1 MKSMLDNLPPGPD
14 LDGDADYRISGFM
27 LNTLHDMAV
36 RNFNE
41 SQTDDTGFSYAQAFW
56 NGYGSAIRGI
66 RETVWPLPDYK
77 YLLPKASDP
86 EVP

>member
-1 MKSMLDNLPPGPD
+1 MSEQTRPGQD
-14 LDGDADYRISGFM
+14 LDPDTDYRISGSL
-27 LNTLHDMAV
+27 LNQLHEMAV

-41 SQTDDTGFSYAQAFW
+41 AKTDDTGFSCAQAFY

-66 RETVWPLPDYK
+66 RDLVLSLPDYK
-77 YLLPKASDP
+77 YTTHPRHQASDP

>member
-1 MKSMLDNLPPGPD
+1 MNELDD
-14 LDGDADYRISGFM
+14 DVDYRISGGFINN
-27 LNTLHDMAV
+27 LLDTAV
-36 RNFNE
+36 RNFHE
-41 SQTDDTGFSYAQAFW
+41 SQIDDTGFSYAQAFW

>member
-1 MKSMLDNLPPGPD
+1 MKSMSEQTKPGQD
-14 LDGDADYRISGFM
+14 LDPDTDYRASGSL
-27 LNTLHDMAV
+27 LNQLHEMAV

-56 NGYGSAIRGI
+56 NGYAAAIRGI

>member
-1 MKSMLDNLPPGPD
+1 MKSMSEQTKPGQD
-14 LDGDADYRISGFM
+14 LDPDTDYRASGSL
-27 LNTLHDMAV
+27 LNQLHDMAV